1 MTAEFESAWAADL
14 HAFLGFKR
22 ALGFPY
28 QRAEFTLRAL
38 DRYLVSSVRR
48 RDAQRLHQ
56 SILAWLGR
64 RPGRK
69 PVSVAGELAV
79 VRQFYGFLRRQG
91 VRRLPDPAWPQLRA
105 TSDYLPHVFS
115 TQEVRRL
122 VELTRQVGGHPFR
135 RATYRMLILLLYCT
149 GLRLGEAVRL
159 RFCDVDVTSGTLF
172 VVASKGRSRWVP
184 CHRTL
189 CLELG
194 DYLITRRAF
203 APAGP
208 EAFLFVGLDRSS
220 RPTDRLA
227 TKIASE
233 GLRALLRTAGLKPAA
248 GRVGPRPYDF
258 RHAFAVHRL
267 TRWYRAG
274 VDLQARLPWLSAYM
288 GHDDLLGTE
297 TYLTATPELLALAA
311 GRFRLRCTAPL
322 AVR

>member
-1 MTAEFESAWAADL
+1 
-14 HAFLGFKR
+14 
-22 ALGFPY
+22 
-28 QRAEFTLRAL
+28 
-38 DRYLVSSVRR
+38 
-48 RDAQRLHQ
+48 
-56 SILAWLGR
+56 
-64 RPGRK
+64 
-69 PVSVAGELAV
+69 
-79 VRQFYGFLRRQG
+79 
-91 VRRLPDPAWPQLRA
+91 
-105 TSDYLPHVFS
+105 
-115 TQEVRRL
+115 
-122 VELTRQVGGHPFR
+122 
-135 RATYRMLILLLYCT
+135 MLILLLYCT
-149 GLRLGEAVRL
+149 GLRLGEALRL
-159 RFCDVDVTSGTLF
+159 RLCDVDVATGTFF

-189 CLELG
+189 CRELG
-194 DYLITRRAF
+194 GYLATRRAF

-208 EAFLFVGLDRSS
+208 EAFLFVGLDRTS

-227 TKIASE
+227 TKIASD
-233 GLRALLRTAGLKPAA
+233 GLRALLRAAGLKPAA

-311 GRFRLRCTAPL
+311 GRFRRRYTAPK